1 MSYLNTVSL
10 DRQAEMDRV
19 SQNVHYQ
26 IAKNFTEQDAE
37 GTITA
42 LVEKYPG
49 LVMKILSQR
58 FVKNLATL
66 EAMNTFMKGWSDE
79 AV

>member
-37 GTITA
+37 GTIKA
-42 LVEKYPG
+42 LVERYPG
-49 LVMKILSQR
+49 LVMKVLSQR

-66 EAMNTFMKGWSDE
+66 EAMDSFMRAWSDE
-79 AV
+79 TL